1 MAYVSW
7 VSDRM
12 TYAIY
17 RVFDMAYQHHRD
29 GYCTL
34 EDIRETWIRDYG
46 EDIAEFWD
54 AWLEE
59 GFAE

>member
-1 MAYVSW
+1 MTYVSW

-12 TYAIY
+12 TYALNG
-17 RVFDMAYQHHRD
+17 VFDKAYGHHLA

-34 EDIRETWIRDYG
+34 EDIRETWLRDYG
-46 EDIAEFWD
+46 DDIVEFWD
-54 AWLEE
+54 VWLEE

>member
-12 TYAIY
+12 TYAID
-17 RVFDMAYQHHRD
+17 RVFDTAYQHHRE

-46 EDIAEFWD
+46 DDIAEFWD